1 MMFGFGKAKLRGA
14 LNASRTIGNVL
25 GERVTE
31 LAAEIAAKD
40 ERIAALEAEV
50 KNLAAESKGHAA
62 ANRLNRQLRFEAQ
75 TEAKLMREKLAAAE
89 GALQKIAAM
98 VTPGSAPIGKRMAK
112 VAADHLAGAAGV
124 QAEAA

>member
-1 MMFGFGKAKLRGA
+1 MFGFGKAKLRGELTVACA
-14 LNASRTIGNVL
+14 LANSRGDKVL
-25 GERVTE
+25 E
-31 LAAEIAAKD
+31 LSDELVAKD
-40 ERIAALEAEV
+40 ARVAELEAEV
-50 KNLAAESKGHAA
+50 KNLTAESKGHAA

-89 GALQKIAAM
+89 AALQKIADM

>member
-1 MMFGFGKAKLRGA
+1 MFGRKARQL
-14 LNASRTIGNVL
+14 ASD
-25 GERVTE
+25 
-31 LAAEIAAKD
+31 LAAERNLMLIEIGEKD
-40 ERIAALEAEV
+40 ERIAALT
-50 KNLAAESKGHAA
+50 AESKGYQA